1 MNLAAGLL
9 SIDGPYNRSM
19 TRFSTKVLLGLAF
32 SGLAACGA
40 APVPAPSQAA
50 ISVAPHD
57 DLRRIVDRYW
67 DERVLPGNPLSP
79 QFLADSLSLERRF
92 LAEVLAVP
100 RAGLDADAGLTY
112 DIFKRQRELDIEGF
126 TYPAELLP
134 VDPFDGMPL
143 QFARAALDTQQH
155 PLRAARDYEHWLLR
169 IDDNVRWTRQA
180 IANMREGMR
189 RGYTSPRVLME
200 RMLPLLQDFGED
212 TSGNVFYVPLR
223 TLPEIIKEPDRTRL
237 ISSLTG
243 AVKDKLLPAYR
254 ELHDFIR

>member
-1 MNLAAGLL
+1 
-9 SIDGPYNRSM
+9 M

-50 ISVAPHD
+50 ISAAPRD
-57 DLRRIVDRYW
+57 NLQRIVDQYW
-67 DERVLPGNPLSP
+67 DEPMPPGNPLSP
-79 QFLADSLSLERRF
+79 QFLADSLSLERRS

-134 VDPFDGMPL
+134 VDPFDAIPL
-143 QFARAALDTQQH
+143 QFARAAADTQQH
-155 PLRAARDYEHWLLR
+155 PLKTAKDYEQWLVR
-169 IDDNVRWTRQA
+169 IDDNARWARQA

-200 RMLPLLQDFGED
+200 RMLPLLQGFGED
-212 TSGNVFYVPLR
+212 TSANVFYVPLR
-223 TLPEIIKEPDRTRL
+223 TMPETIQEPERTRL
-237 ISSLTG
+237 ILS
-243 AVKDKLLPAYR
+243 
-254 ELHDFIR
+254 